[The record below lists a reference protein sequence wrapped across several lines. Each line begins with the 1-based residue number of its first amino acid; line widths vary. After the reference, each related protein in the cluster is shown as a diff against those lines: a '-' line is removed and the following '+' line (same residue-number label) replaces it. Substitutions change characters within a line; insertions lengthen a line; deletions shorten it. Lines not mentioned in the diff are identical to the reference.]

1 MSARRV
7 KKQIHHHY
15 ERELHQQ
22 KAWYGRSATKGGI
35 FLFVS
40 SIANF
45 VCVAPTNYTSER
57 NHLARITMFPVEVA
71 SAVISVCKHIP
82 PAGEERPNAE
92 FSAAFTWD
100 RGRLKEG
107 SDYSIS
113 KRRPRHGMVRGKSL
127 ALMEKV
133 NMKVNHARYALP
145 LAAKGQLLGRDSFLC
160 PALFCRLVSVTCE
173 YPQVGCCEI
182 LSAPP
187 PLATALQHKGNFS
200 ALFKRVSGLWPGPLP
215 SHPLQ
220 QQVPPFPSCRAAL
233 ARCPH

>member
-133 NMKVNHARYALP
+133 NLNNPMPGMLYHSLQRDSCWGEIHSSALP
-145 LAAKGQLLGRDSFLC
+145 S
-160 PALFCRLVSVTCE
+160 
-173 YPQVGCCEI
+173 
-182 LSAPP
+182 SADWC
-187 PLATALQHKGNFS
+187 Q
-200 ALFKRVSGLWPGPLP
+200 
-215 SHPLQ
+215 
-220 QQVPPFPSCRAAL
+220 
-233 ARCPH
+233 